1 MSIIVVDDVI
11 NVAKGIT
18 RILKDIDPSL
28 NVFEYYD
35 SEKVI
40 ENKAVLSDCTVAF
53 LDVEMPG
60 IDGIKLAQILQKQK
74 PTINI
79 VFVTGFQKYMPDA
92 FSLYASAYIEKPVTK
107 ESVKNALDHLRY
119 PVYYKIEEKKVRI
132 QCFGN
137 FEVFVN
143 DSPLHFY
150 RSKSKELF
158 AYLVDRRGAV
168 CDSDMIL
175 GNLWPDENVTKSL
188 KSLQRMVVTDLFRSL
203 NDYNLQD
210 IIFRDKVGLSLDT
223 RKVDCDYYAYLK
235 GDPNPLN
242 QFRGEYMS
250 QYDFA
255 ESTRA
260 YLERK
265 YYE

>member
-1 MSIIVVDDVI
+1 MSVIIVDDEV
-11 NVAKGIT
+11 NVAK
-18 RILKDIDPSL
+18 RISRLLSEIDPEL
-28 NVFEYYD
+28 NILEFYD
-35 SEKVI
+35 AEKVV
-40 ENKAVLSDCTVAF
+40 ESKDVLSDCTIAF
-53 LDVEMPG
+53 LDIRMPG
-60 IDGIKLAQILQKQK
+60 ISGIRLAKILQNIV
-74 PTINI
+74 PSINI
-79 VFVTGFQKYMPDA
+79 IFVTGYREYMGEA
-92 FSLYASAYIEKPVTK
+92 FNLYASAYLEKPIRK
-107 ESVKNALDHLRY
+107 ADLKDALDHLRY
-119 PVYYKIEEKKVRI
+119 PVYYKVKEKKVKI

-143 DSPLHFY
+143 DVPLHFY

-175 GNLWPDENVTKSL
+175 GNLWPDEYVTKSL

-203 NDYNLQD
+203 NDYDLQD
-210 IIFRDKVGLSLDT
+210 IVFRDKVGLSLDT
-223 RKVDCDYYAYLK
+223 KKVDCDYYAYLK

-250 QYDFA
+250 QYAFA

>member
-1 MSIIVVDDVI
+1 MSVIIVDDEP
-11 NVAKGIT
+11 NVAK
-18 RILKDIDPSL
+18 RISRLLGEIDPAL
-28 NVFEYYD
+28 HILEFYD
-35 SEKVI
+35 AQKVV
-40 ENKAVLSDCTVAF
+40 ESKDVLSDCTVAF
-53 LDVEMPG
+53 LDIQMPL
-60 IDGIKLAQILQKQK
+60 IDGIKLAKILQKIR
-74 PTINI
+74 PNINI
-79 VFVTGFQKYMPDA
+79 IFVTGYDEYMGDA
-92 FSLYASAYIEKPVTK
+92 FDLYASAYLQKPIRK
-107 ESVKNALDHLRY
+107 EDIKSALDHLRY
-119 PVYYKIEEKKVRI
+119 PIYYKLEEKKVRI
-132 QCFGN
+132 QCFGT

-143 DSPLHFY
+143 DTPLHFY

-168 CDSDMIL
+168 CDSDMII

-203 NDYNLQD
+203 NDYDLNE
-210 IIFRDKVGLSLDT
+210 IVFRDKIGLSLNT
-223 RKVDCDYYAYLK
+223 KLVECDYYEYLK
-235 GDPNPLN
+235 GSGDPAN

-250 QYDFA
+250 QYVFA

>member
-1 MSIIVVDDVI
+1 MSVIVVDDEV
-11 NVAKGIT
+11 NVAK
-18 RILKDIDPSL
+18 RISRLLNEIDPDIHIL
-28 NVFEYYD
+28 EFYD
-35 SEKVI
+35 AKKVV
-40 ENKAVLSDCTVAF
+40 ETKDVLSDCNVAF
-53 LDVEMPG
+53 LDIQMPEING
-60 IDGIKLAQILQKQK
+60 IQLAKILQEAK
-74 PTINI
+74 PNINI
-79 VFVTGFQKYMPDA
+79 IFVTGDASYMPDA
-92 FSLYASAYIEKPVTK
+92 FSLYASAYLEKPIRK
-107 ESVKNALDHLRY
+107 EDLKDALDHLRY
-119 PVYYKIEEKKVRI
+119 PIYYKMDEKRVRI
-132 QCFGN
+132 HCFGT

-203 NDYNLQD
+203 NDYDLQD

-223 RKVDCDYYAYLK
+223 KKVDCDYYAYLR

-250 QYDFA
+250 QYVFA